1 MMYAQRAA
9 AQYRN
14 VRSHGLVADASPT
27 RLVQIVFEQILAS
40 LVTAEG
46 CMRRIEGNL
55 PLDEVVAKGKAMG
68 VAVRL
73 IGHLNATLDMERGGA
88 IAANLRALYEYML
101 NRLTQANVL
110 NDPAIVVEVV
120 GLVGKLK
127 ASWDQLVKDG
137 W

>member
-27 RLVQIVFEQILAS
+27 RLVQILLEQILAS
-40 LVTAEG
+40 LSTAQG

-55 PLDEVVAKGKAMG
+55 PLDEVIAKGKAMG
-68 VAVRL
+68 DAVRL
-73 IGHLNATLDMERGGA
+73 IGHLNATLDMERGGGV
-88 IAANLRALYEYML
+88 AANLRALYEYSL

-110 NDPAIVVEVV
+110 NDPSIVEEIG
-120 GLVGKLK
+120 GLIGRIKG
-127 ASWDQLVKDG
+127 SWDQLVRDG